1 MKGVLGSC
9 VNPACQYFQTP
20 SAKASLKCAKCKTAR
35 YCDRNCQRA
44 HWSYHKQF
52 CGIWAQTSADQSEIP
67 LAKVKQKMSE
77 LVWLIRGIPSVT
89 DFLFATCLEEKRQG
103 RRGCMDFEFK
113 TFEDLYEAVR
123 VLESQPVTKAVP
135 FFASPDSP
143 SYRPP
148 GSNPDIIK
156 LRKIVQDD
164 LVTKVVGSKCA
175 WIENSTRVNLQM
187 ALDLVAKRDDM
198 MVLSVTVLLK
208 GTYATHTHDFLY
220 KDLSYRPSSYGESSG
235 Q

>member
-1 MKGVLGSC
+1 
-9 VNPACQYFQTP
+9 
-20 SAKASLKCAKCKTAR
+20 
-35 YCDRNCQRA
+35 
-44 HWSYHKQF
+44 
-52 CGIWAQTSADQSEIP
+52 
-67 LAKVKQKMSE
+67 MSE
-77 LVWLIRGIPSVT
+77 LIWLIRGIPSVT
-89 DFLFATCLEEKRQG
+89 DFLFETYLEEKSQG

-135 FFASPDSP
+135 FFASPESP

-148 GSNPDIIK
+148 GSKPDTIK

-164 LVTKVVGSKCA
+164 LVTKAVGSKCA

-198 MVLSVTVLLK
+198 MVLSVTVCAFTFFLPNYCHPFRFSCDL
-208 GTYATHTHDFLY
+208 GITEGNVCYAYT
-220 KDLSYRPSSYGESSG
+220 
-235 Q
+235 